1 MAIAEDAT
9 GGTARE
15 SGVRLRV
22 NDVPAGAI
30 GVIERSTVGGGVG
43 FSEIG
48 FTDLSVG
55 DPLVYFDPLPLTT
68 TLYYYRARTRE
79 AGKSD
84 SAAATAE
91 VSTRAKLY

>member
-1 MAIAEDAT
+1 MAFAEDAT

-15 SGVRLRV
+15 SGVRVRV
-22 NDVPAGAI
+22 NDVPPGGF

-48 FTDLSVG
+48 ITERSVG
-55 DPLVYFDPLPLTT
+55 DPVIYFDPLPMTT
-68 TLYYYRARTRE
+68 TLYYYRSRTRQE
-79 AGKSD
+79 GLSD
-84 SAAATAE
+84 STGTTAE